1 MKASKYV
8 ILSILLSTF
17 FYGCASVPN
26 DGEVLV
32 PGEVKTVVKV
42 ERVVVKPPS
51 ELLLMPAP
59 IMPININRA
68 TQRDVAEWILKSEER
83 TLRLEEQLNAIIKWS
98 NEVNE

>member
-1 MKASKYV
+1 MSRRLAV
-8 ILSILLSTF
+8 ILWLLLAT
-17 FYGCASVPN
+17 GCASEVSK
-26 DGEVLV
+26 DVLV

-98 NEVNE
+98 NEVTVE

>member
-1 MKASKYV
+1 MKKY
-8 ILSILLSTF
+8 ILLALILTGCSTIP
-17 FYGCASVPN
+17 SE
-26 DGEVLV
+26 DVLV
-32 PGEVKTVVKV
+32 PGEVKTITKV

-59 IMPININRA
+59 IMPINVNKA

-98 NEVNE
+98 NEVYE

>member
-1 MKASKYV
+1 MSRRLAV
-8 ILSILLSTF
+8 ILWLLLAT
-17 FYGCASVPN
+17 GCASEVSK
-26 DGEVLV
+26 DVLV

-59 IMPININRA
+59 IMSININRA

-98 NEVNE
+98 NEVTVE

>member
-1 MKASKYV
+1 MKSKYI
-8 ILSILLSTF
+8 ILVLLFAT
-17 FYGCASVPN
+17 GCASDVSK
-26 DGEVLV
+26 DVLV
-32 PGEVKTVVKV
+32 PGEVKTVIKV

-51 ELLLMPAP
+51 EMLLMPAP

-98 NEVNE
+98 NEVTVE

>member
-1 MKASKYV
+1 MKAYKYA
-8 ILSILLSTF
+8 ILPLLLSTF
-17 FYGCASVPN
+17 FYGCASTSHE
-26 DGEVLV
+26 DVLV

-59 IMPININRA
+59 IMPINVNKA

>member
-1 MKASKYV
+1 MKKF
-8 ILSILLSTF
+8 ILLVLLLS
-17 FYGCASVPN
+17 GCTTVPTE
-26 DGEVLV
+26 DVLV